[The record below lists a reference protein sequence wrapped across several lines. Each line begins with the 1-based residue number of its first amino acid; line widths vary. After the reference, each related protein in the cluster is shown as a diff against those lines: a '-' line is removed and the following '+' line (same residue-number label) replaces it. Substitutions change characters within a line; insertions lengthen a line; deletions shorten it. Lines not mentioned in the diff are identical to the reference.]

1 MFSCVLGTREHMY
14 KKYVINTECPPKKLT
29 QEKRSPL
36 SQPVNDYDNEFDFA
50 DNVANTYQ
58 IYSKNC

>member
-1 MFSCVLGTREHMY
+1 MSPQ
-14 KKYVINTECPPKKLT
+14 KIT

-36 SQPVNDYDNEFDFA
+36 SQPVNDYANEFDFA

-58 IYSKNC
+58 IYSNIVKVKSLISNYKCNG